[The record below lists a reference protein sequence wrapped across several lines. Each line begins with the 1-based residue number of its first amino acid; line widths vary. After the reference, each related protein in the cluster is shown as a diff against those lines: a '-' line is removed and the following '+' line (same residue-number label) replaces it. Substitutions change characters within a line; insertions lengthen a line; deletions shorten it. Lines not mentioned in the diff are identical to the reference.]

1 MGVSGCARTCIWC
14 VFDLCLETCFSCLLS
29 QYYHSNCL
37 HHHFTLPLRIPSP
50 SSFFSETIQKHGVG
64 AGGTRNISGTSHHH
78 CRLEQALARIHSQE
92 AALIFSS
99 CYVANQTTLTTLGQH
114 IKDLVFFSDEG
125 NHNSLI
131 EGIRNSRAAKE
142 VYRHNDPEDLERRL
156 KQYDVNRPKVVVF
169 ESVHS
174 MFGTI
179 SPIEEICDIAHRYN
193 ALTFIDEVHA
203 VGLYGQN
210 GGGIADRDNLNHKLD
225 IITGTLGKAF
235 GAMGGYIAGSARLV
249 DFVRS
254 YGAGFIF
261 TTAMSPM
268 QAAAAC
274 KSVEV
279 RSVLTPFTVAC
290 GSVWFVVLEVRTC
303 DTFLSCNA
311 HVCLQTTVICSCT

>member
-1 MGVSGCARTCIWC
+1 MLTDTAPFSICVCIISHNLNSLRNTECQTSVHVPYTVHNFPLSTFTSNNHSGTHSLHHTCITIT
-14 VFDLCLETCFSCLLS
+14 FPS
-29 QYYHSNCL
+29 
-37 HHHFTLPLRIPSP
+37 LPL
-50 SSFFSETIQKHGVG
+50 SSSETIQKHGVG
-64 AGGTRNISGTSHHH
+64 AGGTRNISGTSYHH

-131 EGIRNSRAAKE
+131 VGIKNSLAAKE

-156 KQYDVNRPKVVVF
+156 KQYDVNQPKIVVF

-203 VGLYGQN
+203 VGLYGRN
-210 GGGIADRDNLNHKLD
+210 GGGIGDRDNLNHKLD

-261 TTAMSPM
+261 TTAMAPM
-268 QAAAAC
+268 QAAAAL

-279 RSVLTPFTVAC
+279 RNV
-290 GSVWFVVLEVRTC
+290 
-303 DTFLSCNA
+303 
-311 HVCLQTTVICSCT
+311 SCTIQ

>member
-1 MGVSGCARTCIWC
+1 MLVLTH
-14 VFDLCLETCFSCLLS
+14 LS
-29 QYYHSNCL
+29 L
-37 HHHFTLPLRIPSP
+37 IPS
-50 SSFFSETIQKHGVG
+50 SSSSSSSSSSETIQKHGVG

-114 IKDLVFFSDEG
+114 IKDMVFFSDEG

-156 KQYDVNRPKVVVF
+156 QQYDINRPKVVVF

-203 VGLYGQN
+203 VGLYGRN
-210 GGGIADRDNLNHKLD
+210 GGGIGDRDNLNHKLD

-261 TTAMSPM
+261 TTAMSPV

-279 RSVLTPFTVAC
+279 RSALVISLLLEFTY
-290 GSVWFVVLEVRTC
+290 VRM
-303 DTFLSCNA
+303 
-311 HVCLQTTVICSCT
+311 CSQCHCALV